1 MNKGTNTQGT
11 VTIKEE
17 TPRSIE
23 ELVND
28 FFSSGKKVSEFEKE
42 LGQRERIIWNAKKD
56 EFLLD
61 EFEESPTSFD
71 DDEEEEDFFDD
82 RIGY

>member
-1 MNKGTNTQGT
+1 MNKGKNSQGT
-11 VTIKEE
+11 VTLNEE

-42 LGQRERIIWNAKKD
+42 LGQRESTVWFAKKQ
-56 EFLLD
+56 EFLLEDFEVSTPD
-61 EFEESPTSFD
+61 ED
-71 DDEEEEDFFDD
+71 EEEDFLDD

>member
-1 MNKGTNTQGT
+1 MNKGKNNQGT
-11 VTIKEE
+11 VTLNEE

-42 LGQRERIIWNAKKD
+42 LGQRESTVWFAKKQ
-56 EFLLD
+56 EFLLED
-61 EFEESPTSFD
+61 FEESTP
-71 DDEEEEDFFDD
+71 DEDEEEDFLDD

>member
-1 MNKGTNTQGT
+1 MNKGKNNQGT
-11 VTIKEE
+11 VTLNEE

-28 FFSSGKKVSEFEKE
+28 FFSSGKKVSEFERE

-56 EFLLD
+56 DFLLD

-71 DDEEEEDFFDD
+71 DDEDGDFLDD

>member
-1 MNKGTNTQGT
+1 MSKGKNNQGT
-11 VTIKEE
+11 VTLNEE

-28 FFSSGKKVSEFEKE
+28 FFSSGKKVSEFERE

-56 EFLLD
+56 DFLLD

-71 DDEEEEDFFDD
+71 DEEEGDFLDD

>member
-1 MNKGTNTQGT
+1 MNKGKNNQGT
-11 VTIKEE
+11 VTLNEE

-28 FFSSGKKVSEFEKE
+28 FFSSGKKVSEFERE

-56 EFLLD
+56 DFLLD

-71 DDEEEEDFFDD
+71 DEEEGDFLDD

>member
-1 MNKGTNTQGT
+1 MNKGKNNQGT
-11 VTIKEE
+11 VTLNEE

-23 ELVND
+23 QLVDD
-28 FFSSGKKVSEFEKE
+28 FFTSGKKVSEFEKE

-71 DDEEEEDFFDD
+71 DDEEEDFLDD

>member
-1 MNKGTNTQGT
+1 MSKGKNNQGT
-11 VTIKEE
+11 VTLNEE
-17 TPRSIE
+17 APRSIE

-28 FFSSGKKVSEFEKE
+28 FFSSGKKVSEFERE

-56 EFLLD
+56 DFLLD

-71 DDEEEEDFFDD
+71 DEEEGDFLND

>member
-1 MNKGTNTQGT
+1 MSKGKNNQGT
-11 VTIKEE
+11 VTLNEE

-28 FFSSGKKVSEFEKE
+28 FFSSGKKVSEFERE

-56 EFLLD
+56 DFLLD

-71 DDEEEEDFFDD
+71 DEEEEDFLDD

>member
-1 MNKGTNTQGT
+1 MNKGKNNQGT
-11 VTIKEE
+11 VTLNEE

-42 LGQRERIIWNAKKD
+42 LGQRESTVWFAKKQ
-56 EFLLD
+56 EFLLED
-61 EFEESPTSFD
+61 FEESPTSFD
-71 DDEEEEDFFDD
+71 DEEDEDFLDD

>member
-1 MNKGTNTQGT
+1 MSKGKNNQGT
-11 VTIKEE
+11 VTLNEE

-61 EFEESPTSFD
+61 EFKESPTSFD
-71 DDEEEEDFFDD
+71 DDEEEDFLDD

>member
-1 MNKGTNTQGT
+1 MNKGKNNQGT
-11 VTIKEE
+11 VTLNEE

-28 FFSSGKKVSEFEKE
+28 FFSSGKKVSEFERE

-56 EFLLD
+56 DFLLD

-71 DDEEEEDFFDD
+71 DEVEGDFLDD

>member
-1 MNKGTNTQGT
+1 MNKGKNNQGT
-11 VTIKEE
+11 VTLNEE

-28 FFSSGKKVSEFEKE
+28 FFSSGKKVSEFERE
-42 LGQRERIIWNAKKD
+42 LGQRERIIWFAKKD
-56 EFLLD
+56 DFLLD
-61 EFEESPTSFD
+61 EFEESPTSS
-71 DDEEEEDFFDD
+71 DDEEEGDFLDD

>member
-1 MNKGTNTQGT
+1 
-11 VTIKEE
+11 
-17 TPRSIE
+17 
-23 ELVND
+23 LVDD
-28 FFSSGKKVSEFEKE
+28 FFTSGKKVSEFEKE

-71 DDEEEEDFFDD
+71 DDEEEDFLDD

>member
-1 MNKGTNTQGT
+1 MNKGKNNQGT
-11 VTIKEE
+11 VTLNEE

-28 FFSSGKKVSEFEKE
+28 FFSSGKKVSEFERE

-56 EFLLD
+56 DFLLD

-71 DDEEEEDFFDD
+71 DEEDGDFLDD

>member
-1 MNKGTNTQGT
+1 MSKGKNNQGT
-11 VTIKEE
+11 VTLNEE

-28 FFSSGKKVSEFEKE
+28 FFSSGKKVSEFERE

-56 EFLLD
+56 DFLLD
-61 EFEESPTSFD
+61 EFEESPISF
-71 DDEEEEDFFDD
+71 DDEEEGDFLDD

>member
-1 MNKGTNTQGT
+1 MNKGKNTKGT
-11 VTIKEE
+11 VTLNEE

-28 FFSSGKKVSEFEKE
+28 FFSSGKKVSEFERE

-56 EFLLD
+56 DFLLD

-71 DDEEEEDFFDD
+71 DEEESDFLDD

>member
-1 MNKGTNTQGT
+1 MNKGKNTKGT
-11 VTIKEE
+11 VTLNEE

-28 FFSSGKKVSEFEKE
+28 FFSSGKKVSEFERE

-56 EFLLD
+56 DFLLD
-61 EFEESPTSFD
+61 DFEESPTSFD
-71 DDEEEEDFFDD
+71 DEEEGDFLDD

>member
-1 MNKGTNTQGT
+1 MNKGKNNQGT
-11 VTIKEE
+11 VTLNEE

-28 FFSSGKKVSEFEKE
+28 FFSSGKKVSEFERE

-56 EFLLD
+56 DFLLD

-71 DDEEEEDFFDD
+71 DEEEEDFLDD

>member
-1 MNKGTNTQGT
+1 MNKGKNTKGT
-11 VTIKEE
+11 VTLNEE
-17 TPRSIE
+17 APRSIE

-28 FFSSGKKVSEFEKE
+28 FFSSGKKVSEFERE

-56 EFLLD
+56 DFLLD

-71 DDEEEEDFFDD
+71 DEEESDFLDD

>member
-1 MNKGTNTQGT
+1 MNKEKNTKGT
-11 VTIKEE
+11 VTLNEE

-28 FFSSGKKVSEFEKE
+28 FFSSGKKVSEFERE

-56 EFLLD
+56 DFLLD

-71 DDEEEEDFFDD
+71 DEEEGDFLDD

>member
-1 MNKGTNTQGT
+1 MNKGKNNQGT
-11 VTIKEE
+11 VTLNEE

-28 FFSSGKKVSEFEKE
+28 FFSSGKKVSEFERE

-56 EFLLD
+56 DFLLED
-61 EFEESPTSFD
+61 FEESTTFF
-71 DDEEEEDFFDD
+71 EEEDDDFLDD

>member
-1 MNKGTNTQGT
+1 MSKGKNNQGT
-11 VTIKEE
+11 VTLNEE

-42 LGQRERIIWNAKKD
+42 LGQRESTVWFAKKQ

-61 EFEESPTSFD
+61 DFEESTPD
-71 DDEEEEDFFDD
+71 EEEEEDFLDD

>member
-1 MNKGTNTQGT
+1 MKKGKNTKGTVPLN
-11 VTIKEE
+11 EE

-28 FFSSGKKVSEFEKE
+28 FFSSGKKVSEFERE

-56 EFLLD
+56 DFLLD

-71 DDEEEEDFFDD
+71 DEEEGDFLDD

>member
-1 MNKGTNTQGT
+1 MNKGKNNQGT
-11 VTIKEE
+11 VTLNEE

-28 FFSSGKKVSEFEKE
+28 FFSSGKKVSEFERE
-42 LGQRERIIWNAKKD
+42 LGQRERIIWNSKKD
-56 EFLLD
+56 YFLLD
-61 EFEESPTSFD
+61 EFEESPTSS
-71 DDEEEEDFFDD
+71 DDEEEGDFLDD

>member
-1 MNKGTNTQGT
+1 MNKGKRTQGT

-71 DDEEEEDFFDD
+71 DEEEEDFFDD

>member
-1 MNKGTNTQGT
+1 MNKGKNNQGT
-11 VTIKEE
+11 VTLNEE

-71 DDEEEEDFFDD
+71 DDEEEDFLDD

>member
-1 MNKGTNTQGT
+1 MSKGKNNQGT
-11 VTIKEE
+11 VTLNEE

-28 FFSSGKKVSEFEKE
+28 FFSSGKKVSEFERE

-56 EFLLD
+56 DFLLD

-71 DDEEEEDFFDD
+71 DEEESDFLDD

>member
-1 MNKGTNTQGT
+1 MNKGKNNQGT
-11 VTIKEE
+11 VTLNEE

-61 EFEESPTSFD
+61 EFKESPTSFD
-71 DDEEEEDFFDD
+71 DDEEEDFLDD

>member
-1 MNKGTNTQGT
+1 MNKGKNNQGT
-11 VTIKEE
+11 VTLNEE

-42 LGQRERIIWNAKKD
+42 LGQRESTVWFAKKQ

-61 EFEESPTSFD
+61 DFEESTP
-71 DDEEEEDFFDD
+71 DEDEEEDFLDD

>member
-1 MNKGTNTQGT
+1 MNKGKNTQGT

-28 FFSSGKKVSEFEKE
+28 FFWSGKKVSEFERE

-56 EFLLD
+56 DFLLD

-71 DDEEEEDFFDD
+71 DEEEGDFLDD

>member
-1 MNKGTNTQGT
+1 MNKGKNNQGT
-11 VTIKEE
+11 VTLNEE

-42 LGQRERIIWNAKKD
+42 LGQRESTIWFAKKQ
-56 EFLLD
+56 EFLLED
-61 EFEESPTSFD
+61 FEESTP
-71 DDEEEEDFFDD
+71 DEDEEEDFLDD